1 MIFNPLPTPEWAV
14 AAKNITVAK
23 AKYQHLVASLRR
35 RLQSAID
42 RGDRSL
48 VRQLEHELVEL
59 EREL

>member
-1 MIFNPLPTPEWAV
+1 MIYNPSLTPGWAV
-14 AAKNITVAK
+14 VSRNSTVAK

-42 RGDRSL
+42 RGDRQL
-48 VRQLEHELVEL
+48 VRALERELAEL